1 MNIQGGYT
9 YKDRCGKKDH
19 IYIIMIQQI
28 YNGTSKN
35 MVYIKKKSSGA
46 ENIFQVSYIQFKQ
59 KQFYTHIGYH
69 NMLIDITYMFN
80 NNEKIW
86 QMFVT
91 QRGIFRFP
99 F

>member
-1 MNIQGGYT
+1 MEGNEMNIQGGYT

-59 KQFYTHIGYH
+59 KQFYIYTHWLSQYANRYNIH
-69 NMLIDITYMFN
+69 
-80 NNEKIW
+80 
-86 QMFVT
+86 V
-91 QRGIFRFP
+91 
-99 F
+99 